1 MVLQDHVKDN
11 IQDKMKNWKV
21 ENLVKDNG
29 EWDWSLLN
37 ELFQQNILNRI
48 VVIHPPSKE
57 LGIDDGRWGASNN
70 GELSIAS
77 AYKNWSDMG
86 NYTDHRDWKA
96 IWCSQ
101 VSERVEC

>member
-57 LGIDDGRWGASNN
+57 LGIDD
-70 GELSIAS
+70 
-77 AYKNWSDMG
+77 
-86 NYTDHRDWKA
+86 
-96 IWCSQ
+96 
-101 VSERVEC
+101 